1 MATSFRTGDTVIAAR
16 HAGWHEIKG
25 TIEAVL
31 DNGLVRVQWTGGEA
45 AHELDP
51 SDWFSFDRLEAY
63 EEGLDVIEEP
73 TSAFSAGS
81 DIIFA

>member
-1 MATSFRTGDTVIAAR
+1 MTTSFRVGDTVVASR

-45 AHELDP
+45 AHEIDP
-51 SDWFSFDRLEAY
+51 SEWFSFDRLEAC
-63 EEGLDVIEEP
+63 EEDMDVIEEP
-73 TSAFSAGS
+73 TSAFGAD